1 MTLQRDRSAN
11 ARRPRKGSALLM
23 AFLMII
29 LLYAIVFQLSY
40 GTKADLRVTEN
51 DVTITQMDMAIESAL
66 QEVYDSLAQDAAA
79 SEGGGE
85 AAGGMAPPTGGGAPG
100 AGGDGQQ
107 GQNQPADSRMDSWG
121 RPQRSTIGDIELRIL
136 VQDEDGKLNVLQL
149 LFEDEEES
157 EKALERVARLIDFFR
172 DGSTVDVDRSEAV
185 RIAQAM
191 REHLRNRLNSVLPRA
206 KQMSDLEDNRER
218 ALPMTLKE
226 FEVLK
231 RFEPSLFRDF
241 RDERGEIVHSLGSY
255 LSVWT
260 SVQQGSSQEDATGA
274 GALEAQKDPNGAGA
288 GGQGSGQD
296 NDPNWGVCVNVNT
309 APVAVLKALV
319 DDRTVAPR
327 FWDSVV
333 EYRNLEKQDEEGA
346 EGETEEAEP
355 QLDEYG
361 EEVVEREI
369 FDTMEEVEDV
379 DGWERLDDGA
389 KDDLRS
395 LLCVRSHVFSI
406 YITARR
412 KTGASDDF
420 GGTLG
425 VPRPGEREDER
436 GKGLVRTVRSVV
448 WRKTDGETTQIVP
461 LVRWEVLDYTPFE
474 VIDFPVE
481 GR

>member
-1 MTLQRDRSAN
+1 MTLRRDRSAN
-11 ARRPRKGSALLM
+11 ARQPRKGSALLM

-40 GTKADLRVTEN
+40 GTKADLRVAEN

-66 QEVYDSLAQDAAA
+66 QEVYDMLKQDAAA
-79 SEGGGE
+79 AEGEGE
-85 AAGGMAPPTGGGAPG
+85 PAAGGMAPP
-100 AGGDGQQ
+100 AGGSEQQ
-107 GQNQPADSRMDSWG
+107 GQDQPADSRMDSWG

-136 VQDEDGKLNVLQL
+136 VQDEDGKINVLQL

-172 DGSTVDVDRSEAV
+172 DGSTVDVDRSEAI
-185 RIAQAM
+185 RIAQVM

-206 KQMSDLEDNRER
+206 KQMSDIEDNRER

-226 FEVLK
+226 FEVLE
-231 RFEPSLFRDF
+231 RLEPSLFRDF

-255 LSVWT
+255 LTVWT
-260 SVQQGSSQEDATGA
+260 SIEQGSSKEDA
-274 GALEAQKDPNGAGA
+274 AGA
-288 GGQGSGQD
+288 GDGNGQADPNAAGGGGQAGAQGD
-296 NDPNWGVCVNVNT
+296 DPNWGVCVNVNT
-309 APVAVLKALV
+309 APVAVLKALA
-319 DDRTVAPR
+319 DDRSVSPR
-327 FWDSVV
+327 FWDSVI
-333 EYRNLEKQDEEGA
+333 EYRNLEKKAEEGA
-346 EGETEEAEP
+346 EGEAEEAEP

-369 FDTMEEVEDV
+369 FDTMAEVEDV
-379 DGWERLDDGA
+379 DGWERLEDGS
-389 KDDLRS
+389 KDDVRS

-406 YITARR
+406 YVTARR
-412 KTGASDDF
+412 KTGTSDDF

-448 WRKTDGETTQIVP
+448 WRKSDGEETQIVP

-474 VIDFPVE
+474 VLDFPVE